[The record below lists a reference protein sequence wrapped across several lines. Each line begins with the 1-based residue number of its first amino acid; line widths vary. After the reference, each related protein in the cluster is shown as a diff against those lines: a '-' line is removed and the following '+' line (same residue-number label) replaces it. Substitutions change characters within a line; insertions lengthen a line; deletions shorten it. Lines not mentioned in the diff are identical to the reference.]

1 MDERFARFKSDG
13 HVMCDSLEELR
24 EVRRV
29 ILQYEPD
36 ADFRFVTDD
45 DYDRGFRAVGTS
57 GYDWFM
63 WMPQAFE
70 DAMSFVEWME
80 AFDLERETQPID
92 VTLDLEEVL

>member
-36 ADFRFVTDD
+36 ADFKYMTDD
-45 DYDRGFRAVGTS
+45 DYYRGFRTVGVS
-57 GYDWFM
+57 VEWCM
-63 WMPQAFE
+63 WMPQGFE

-92 VTLDLEEVL
+92 VTLDFAEVL